1 MAHPSPLRHHLSKR
15 ITRSFVLFVAMA
27 MVTVAAAVGYRLFN
41 TIESILMEELRQHV
55 SHDLRLLEQR
65 LSYLQEGTAALA
77 SNSLVI
83 NGLNDE
89 EGRKRYLP
97 QLIDNF
103 RENRNVLEVALLGYD
118 GVQLYS
124 NLSDAPSYESSPELR
139 TTLSRG
145 VISYRIDPE
154 RRQWQIFMPII
165 FYQTTQGALVVV
177 YDLAAIIGQVVTDLP
192 MLGHRITYEGTELY
206 RNWGQREGSE
216 LGEIDQITATQI
228 FTPQQQRLGG
238 LALQLEVNG
247 PREHYM
253 QVANRAL
260 RDIALLGIALT
271 LAAVGVAWSIS
282 YTIARPILL
291 LRQRVEAADGTGE
304 RSCAPL
310 GTDDELE
317 ELAELF
323 DHRTAELHQIQIHLE
338 ELVVERTTELAEAK
352 EQAESANRAKSA
364 FLANMS
370 HEIRTPM
377 NAIIGQ
383 THLQLRKCRDSLCRQ
398 PLQRILNAANH
409 LLSVINDILD
419 LSKIEAGKL
428 ELEQQPF
435 QIADLL
441 ESVVALVSDRIEKK
455 GLILKQEIE
464 PEVVGVFYGDELRIS
479 QILLNFLSNAVKF
492 TEQGTITLHIS
503 RLAHEGERWL
513 IGWRVSDSGVGIAPA
528 VQARLFQA
536 FEQADSSTT
545 RQYGGT
551 GLGLAISRRLAEMMG
566 GGVGVESKEGVGS
579 TFWFTAWLR
588 LAESSIR
595 NGEESSRSDLNPN
608 HSFTTA
614 EQQLR
619 NHYTAARLLLVED
632 NLINQ
637 EVALELL
644 NEVGLKADRAQNG
657 VEAVV
662 AAQQHDYDLILM
674 DVQMPVMDGLEA
686 TRQIRT
692 LPNHQQTAILAMT
705 ANVMAEDRRQSLLA
719 GMDDHISKPVEP
731 DSLFMALLRWLPD
744 RCRTKEPIATPSAVI
759 PLPTDLRLLADW
771 VEQQFSQIPELN
783 PQIPL
788 RRRGKP
794 LRYLELLHRFCR
806 GHAEDSAILAE
817 QLVRREYLEAAARVH
832 GLKGVA
838 ANLGITPLHQQ
849 AVKLEQMLRMAPP
862 QPEAIAAEFA
872 LLQQQ
877 LHQIISAIQTIQAD
891 LPAPVVVEVVPDHP
905 EQNEAIL
912 ADLQQFLAE
921 DNLCSTDLFYQQRQR
936 FEWLLGAE
944 TSQRLQSAIDDF
956 DYPRADQL
964 LREWQ
969 TARQ

>member
-1 MAHPSPLRHHLSKR
+1 MVQPLPLRHHLSRR

-65 LSYLQEGTAALA
+65 LSYLQEGAAALA

-89 EGRKRYLP
+89 QGRKRYLP

-118 GVQLYS
+118 GAQLYS

-145 VISYRIDPE
+145 VVSYRLDKE
-154 RRQWQIFMPII
+154 RRQWQIFMPVI

-177 YDLAAIIGQVVTDLP
+177 YDLAAIIGQVVNDLP
-192 MLGHRITYEGTELY
+192 MLGHQIAYEGVELY
-206 RNWGQREGSE
+206 RNQGQRGEQR
-216 LGEIDQITATQI
+216 EIDQITATQI
-228 FTPQQQRLGG
+228 FTPQQQQRLGG
-238 LALQLEVNG
+238 LALQLEVTG

-253 QVANRAL
+253 EVANHAL
-260 RDIALLGIALT
+260 RDIALLGLALT

-304 RSCAPL
+304 RRCAPL

-352 EQAESANRAKSA
+352 NQAESANRAKSA

-383 THLQLRKCRDSLCRQ
+383 THLQLRKCRDPLCRQ

-409 LLSVINDILD
+409 LLSIINDILD

-428 ELEQQPF
+428 ELELQPF
-435 QIADLL
+435 QMTDLL
-441 ESVVALVSDRIEKK
+441 ESVIALVSDRIEKK
-455 GLILKQEIE
+455 GLTLKQEID
-464 PEVVGVFYGDELRIS
+464 PELVGIFYGDELRLS
-479 QILLNFLSNAVKF
+479 QILLNFLSNAAKF
-492 TEQGTITLHIS
+492 TEQGSIAIHLS
-503 RLAHEGERWL
+503 RLAQEGDRWL
-513 IGWRVSDSGVGIAPA
+513 ICWRVSDSGVGIASA
-528 VQARLFQA
+528 VQSRLFQA

-566 GGVGVESKEGVGS
+566 GEVGVESQEGVGS

-588 LAESSIR
+588 LAV
-595 NGEESSRSDLNPN
+595 SSRSEGEELLPDDLNRSRDRVN
-608 HSFTTA
+608 A
-614 EQQLR
+614 ERQLR
-619 NHYTAARLLLVED
+619 DHYTTARLLLVED
-632 NLINQ
+632 NAINQ
-637 EVALELL
+637 EVALDLL

-657 VEAVV
+657 VEAVL
-662 AAQQHDYDLILM
+662 AAQQHNYDLILM

-686 TRQIRT
+686 TRQIRA
-692 LPNHQQTAILAMT
+692 LPHHQQTAILAMT

-719 GMDDHISKPVEP
+719 GMSDHISKPVEP
-731 DSLFMALLRWLPD
+731 DNLFAALLRWLPE
-744 RCRTKEPIATPSAVI
+744 RCRTTPPSSPSPAASLLHSDRR
-759 PLPTDLRLLADW
+759 PLADW
-771 VEQQFSQIPELN
+771 VEQQLSDIPELN

-806 GHAEDSAILAE
+806 SHAGDSAILAE
-817 QLVRREYLEAAARVH
+817 QVAQGRYIEAAARVH

-849 AVKLEQMLRMAPP
+849 SIKLERLLQGDPP
-862 QPEAIAAEFA
+862 QQERIAAEFL

-877 LHQIISAIQTIQAD
+877 LHHIISMITAIQAE
-891 LPAPVVVEVVPDHP
+891 LPIPDPEAAPHP
-905 EQNEAIL
+905 EPDEAVL
-912 ADLQQFLAE
+912 AQLQQFLAE
-921 DNLCSTDLFYQQRQR
+921 DNLCSTDLFYQQRQQL
-936 FEWLLGAE
+936 EWLLGAE
-944 TSQRLQSAIDDF
+944 TSQLLQSAIDDF
-956 DYPRADQL
+956 DYPRAAQL
-964 LREWQ
+964 LHDWNA
-969 TARQ
+969 ARQ